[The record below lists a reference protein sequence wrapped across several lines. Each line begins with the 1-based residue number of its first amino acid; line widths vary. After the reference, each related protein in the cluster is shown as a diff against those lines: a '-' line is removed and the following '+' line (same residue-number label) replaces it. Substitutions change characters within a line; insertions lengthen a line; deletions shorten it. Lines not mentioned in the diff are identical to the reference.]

1 MAPIKFEEHIKE
13 KLDEREIQPSAESW
27 EKLDSRLN
35 RPEKSSGRKVWIPSI
50 AAIML
55 LLIASLLFV
64 NQQEQ
69 KSAPVVETP
78 AEEKIQKKSK
88 ESQFEEPIELAS
100 EETSIDARSESE
112 KIVRNTAEKFVNPQ
126 RNQSAP
132 KTTLASNPVQKRDV
146 LMPVSI
152 ENISE
157 EVVVEVDLSLKVQE
171 LLASISKAEKKSG
184 KRITESEVD
193 ALLAE
198 AVKEISKNTPEKY
211 SGNFVDAENLLADV
225 EYDVDQSFRKE
236 VFEFLKE
243 EFKKARTAVATR
255 ND

>member
-1 MAPIKFEEHIKE
+1 M
-13 KLDEREIQPSAESW
+13 
-27 EKLDSRLN
+27 
-35 RPEKSSGRKVWIPSI
+35 
-50 AAIML
+50 
-55 LLIASLLFV
+55 
-64 NQQEQ
+64 
-69 KSAPVVETP
+69 
-78 AEEKIQKKSK
+78 
-88 ESQFEEPIELAS
+88 
-100 EETSIDARSESE
+100 
-112 KIVRNTAEKFVNPQ
+112 NPQ

-157 EVVVEVDLSLKVQE
+157 EVVAEVDLSLKVQE